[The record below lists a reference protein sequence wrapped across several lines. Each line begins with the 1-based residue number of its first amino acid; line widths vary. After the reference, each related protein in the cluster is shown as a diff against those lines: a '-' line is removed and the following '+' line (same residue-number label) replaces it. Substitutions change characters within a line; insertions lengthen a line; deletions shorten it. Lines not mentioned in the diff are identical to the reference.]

1 MKQQLAAGL
10 IVLGSCCG
18 ASAHGGADGVAHLGV
33 GAGEGAVDP
42 GPVRALVLSAERTD
56 ADGSLWK
63 RLDDLS
69 PGRFEF
75 HHATLGWREGQPG
88 GGGFL
93 LDGPDRFTEF
103 DVVIAQ
109 GRAWLGA
116 LSPELRLGL
125 VERVRDGGGFVGI
138 DAPEGAES
146 GAGLEPLLGGR
157 PRSDGTI
164 GDVGVRVDAAE
175 HPVTRGLPGEWTLRG
190 ELHGLRGID
199 ESGSLVL
206 ARGLPIID
214 ADDIAR
220 HPVAWEKNLGRGR
233 VFYTVLGRDARSL
246 EDEHFVGLI
255 SNAIVWASDA
265 PLPDAD
271 GVYTLFDGTSTDGWA
286 MTGPGEFVHENPG
299 EDGVLLATGGMGML
313 WYERRRFRDFE
324 LTIEWKNEQ
333 ASDNSGVFVRFHEPP
348 NSPWDAVRKG
358 HEIQIYDIEEGE
370 HMTGAIY
377 NHAPAT
383 RLASN
388 APGEWNTF
396 VISVIG
402 HDYTVV
408 LNGETVCEWT
418 CPPERHGREGY
429 IGLQNHS
436 GPVRFRNIRVRE
448 IGSDR

>member
-1 MKQQLAAGL
+1 MKQQVAFGL
-10 IVLGSCCG
+10 IALGVCCG
-18 ASAHGGADGVAHLGV
+18 FVAFGAAAEPGASDAQAS
-33 GAGEGAVDP
+33 DP
-42 GPVRALVLSAERTD
+42 GPVRALVLSTEHPG
-56 ADGSLWK
+56 ADGSLWR
-63 RLDDLS
+63 RLDALH

-75 HHATLGWREGQPG
+75 RRA
-88 GGGFL
+88 L
-93 LDGPDRFTEF
+93 LDVPESGDDDGVVVLAGAERFAEF
-103 DVVIAQ
+103 DVVIAH

-116 LSPELRLGL
+116 LSPELRQGL
-125 VERVRDGGGFVGI
+125 VDRVRDGGGFVGI
-138 DAPEGAES
+138 DAPAGEVS
-146 GAGLEPLLGGR
+146 GAAFERLIGGVL
-157 PRSDGTI
+157 RSPATTGRI
-164 GDVGVRVDAAE
+164 GVRIDAAE
-175 HPVTRGLPGEWTLRG
+175 HPVTSGLPGGWMLDA

-206 ARGLPIID
+206 ARALPVID
-214 ADDIAR
+214 ADDIMP
-220 HPVAWEKNLGRGR
+220 HPVAWEKSLGRGR
-233 VFYTVLGRDARSL
+233 VFYTVLGRDSLTL
-246 EDEHFVGLI
+246 EDERFVGMI
-255 SNAIVWASDA
+255 SNAIVWAGDA
-265 PLPDAD
+265 PTPDAD
-271 GVYTLFDGTSTDGWA
+271 GVYTLFDGRSTDGWA

-299 EDGVLLATGGMGML
+299 PEGVLLATGGMGML

-324 LTIEWKNEQ
+324 LTIEWKNET

-383 RLASN
+383 TLASN
-388 APGEWNTF
+388 PPGEWNTF

-408 LNGETVCEWT
+408 LNGVTVCEWT

-448 IGSDR
+448 LGSDR